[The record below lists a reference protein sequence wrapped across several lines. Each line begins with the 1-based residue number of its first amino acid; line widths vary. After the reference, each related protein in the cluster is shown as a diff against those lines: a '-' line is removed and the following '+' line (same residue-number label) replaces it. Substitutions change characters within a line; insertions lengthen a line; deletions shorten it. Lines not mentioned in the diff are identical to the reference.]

1 MSSGV
6 YVRLNHTRK
15 YLRVSLGSTLIEI
28 DGVGLAARLL
38 FLQDGLLMG
47 LSHRIEEMISPT
59 VEAMGFR
66 LVKVDYTGGRNP
78 RLQIM
83 AEDVDSGSMNV
94 ENCAKLSRAVSA
106 ILDVEDP
113 LSGTYALEVSSP
125 GIDRPLVRFE
135 DFEKFLGFDAKI
147 ETSRAIDGRKRFKGR
162 LAEVKEG
169 MIRIETK
176 DQAYDLAYEDID
188 NAKLLLSDALI
199 ATAEGQP
206 KK

>member
-1 MSSGV
+1 
-6 YVRLNHTRK
+6 
-15 YLRVSLGSTLIEI
+15 
-28 DGVGLAARLL
+28 
-38 FLQDGLLMG
+38 MG